1 MLLAFA
7 FILISGVLFFNVF
20 EVKSDKNE
28 VVSTTVETTKY
39 IVTSTEVQTTET
51 TSQHTQSNSNLIN
64 INTASE
70 DELQKLPGIGKTK
83 AHSIV
88 EFRENNGPFPTVKSI
103 TNVPGIG
110 EKTLEKIID
119 NITV

>member
-20 EVKSDKNE
+20 EVKSEKNE
-28 VVSTTVETTKY
+28 VVSTTIETTKY

-51 TSQHTQSNSNLIN
+51 TSQNTQSNSNLIN
-64 INTASE
+64 INTATE
-70 DELQKLPGIGKTK
+70 EELQKLPGIGKTK

-88 EFRENNGPFPTVKSI
+88 EFRESNGPFPTVKSI